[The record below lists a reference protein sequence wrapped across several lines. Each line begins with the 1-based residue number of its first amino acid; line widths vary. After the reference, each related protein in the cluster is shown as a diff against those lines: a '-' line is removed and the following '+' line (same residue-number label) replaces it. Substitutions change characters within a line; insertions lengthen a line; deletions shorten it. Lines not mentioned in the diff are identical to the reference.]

1 MRKKIAVVCGYI
13 GIGGVETALFRFLE
27 AIDQERFEVT
37 LFTQTSGSILD
48 SQLPPGIQ
56 VWPISKQLEDSKAL
70 LLNDLKHFRLF
81 SVIKGLLLRILLRS
95 GKTKYYKLL
104 LTQMIQPNIP
114 QHFDVGV
121 AYKLNFDD
129 TAFLLGRI
137 SADKKCGFLHA
148 TVENSKEQRSIYHN
162 LKPIS
167 KIFCV
172 SEATKARI
180 EYLFPFLAK
189 KTVIFHNLVDTK
201 RILTMARSPIEG
213 SMKKPSV
220 VTVGRLSSEK
230 GQDMVPHAV
239 RLLLNKGHDVYW
251 YLVGDGPLREKIEQE
266 ISKHQVSDHVL
277 LLGMKE
283 NPYPYIKCCDIYAQT
298 SHTEGYCTT
307 TVEARVLT
315 KPVVTTDA
323 PGMREQF
330 ISGENG
336 LIVDAMTPEA
346 LAEGIAT
353 LLDSPE
359 LREKFRQA
367 LEKESFDANEMHL
380 LYDLIEG

>member
-13 GIGGVETALFRFLE
+13 GIGGVETALFRFLD
-27 AIDQERFEVT
+27 AIDQNRYDVT

-48 SQLPPGIQ
+48 SQLAPGIK
-56 VWPISKQLEDSKAL
+56 VWTISKNLEDSKAI

-81 SVIKGLLLRILLRS
+81 SVIRGMYLRILLRAS
-95 GKTKYYKLL
+95 KTKYYKLL
-104 LTQMIQPNIP
+104 LTQKIQPMIP
-114 QHFDVGV
+114 QHFDVGI

-137 SADKKCGFLHA
+137 SSDKKYGFLHA
-148 TVENSKEQRSIYHN
+148 SIQYSKEQSSIYHH

-172 SEATKARI
+172 SEDVKANI
-180 EYLFPFLAK
+180 EKLFPFLSP
-189 KTVIFHNLVDTK
+189 KTVLFHNLVDRN
-201 RILTMARSPIEG
+201 RILSMAQSPTEET
-213 SMKKPSV
+213 MKKTSI
-220 VTVGRLSSEK
+220 VTVGRLTLEK

-239 RLLLNKGHDVYW
+239 RLLLDKGHNVYW

-266 ISKHQVSDHVL
+266 ISKHQVSGHVL
-277 LLGMKE
+277 LFGMKE

-336 LIVDAMTPEA
+336 LIVDSMTPEA

-359 LREKFRQA
+359 LQEKFIQA
-367 LEKESFDANEMHL
+367 LEKESFDTNEMQL